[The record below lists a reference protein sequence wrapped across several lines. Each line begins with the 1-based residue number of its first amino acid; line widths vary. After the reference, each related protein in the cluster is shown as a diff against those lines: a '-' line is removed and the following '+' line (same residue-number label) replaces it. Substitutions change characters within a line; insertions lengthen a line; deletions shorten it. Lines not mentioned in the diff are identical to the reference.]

1 MLDSV
6 LKKLSKCNSKSTVKR
21 LAETIAVVIFQKM
34 IMMETGDKDRDRE
47 WHKSNSTQQKF

>member
-21 LAETIAVVIFQKM
+21 LAETIAVVMFQKM

-47 WHKSNSTQQKF
+47 WHKSNH